1 MTRRLW
7 PALACVVASVAQAQE
22 GAAVAGASVG
32 TLDFNVGVSGT
43 YSSNTQRVGNG
54 GSGLTLEVTP
64 GVRWVGNGA
73 RVRGFVDYGLGF
85 QQHTNGNA
93 SGNTRHSLNAN
104 TTINAWNNQAF
115 VDVSGVVAQQSV
127 SAFGVQP
134 ANSLTAG
141 NQSQTSSFRVSPYI
155 QGTLPGGIGLTAR
168 YNAQTTSSQSS
179 TLGDTTTGA
188 WSLGLNQRNIGRLG
202 WSAQASRSTAQ
213 YSGGR
218 ETTSQSLQGSLF
230 YSVSPQFTVSGTAG
244 RESNNQLTA
253 ASQSYSNTGW
263 GADWRPSDRTSL
275 SFNRSQRYFGSAHSF
290 SLNHRTGRTIWR
302 YSDSRSAND
311 SPLQATTAT
320 LGTLFDLLDNLYVNL
335 EPDPVRRAQL
345 VQAELNRLGL
355 PANTLVTQNFL
366 TNTATAVRS
375 QVLSVALQG
384 VRGTATF
391 ALNRSV
397 SNRLSTALN
406 VGDDFDTNSAI
417 EQRGWSFSYAHRLT
431 PVTSANVTLSNQ
443 SNSGTSGATSGSRS
457 VSLGLSTQLG
467 LRTSGG
473 LQLRHTTSSGN
484 TNSFNDTAVV
494 GNLNHRF

>member
-1 MTRRLW
+1 
-7 PALACVVASVAQAQE
+7 VAQAQE
-22 GAAVAGASVG
+22 GSAVGGSSVG
-32 TLDFNVGVSGT
+32 TLDFKVGVSGT
-43 YSSNTQRVGNG
+43 YSTNTQRLGNG

-73 RVRGFVDYGLGF
+73 RVKGFVDYGLGL

-127 SAFGVQP
+127 SAFGTQP
-134 ANSLTAG
+134 INSLTSA
-141 NQSQTSSFRVSPYI
+141 NQSQSSSYRVSPYI
-155 QGTLPGGIGLTAR
+155 QGTLPGGVGLTAR
-168 YNAQTTSSQSS
+168 YTAQTTSSQSS
-179 TLGDTTTGA
+179 VLGDSTTGS
-188 WSLGLNQRNIGRLG
+188 WSLGLNQRNLGRLG
-202 WSAQASRSTAQ
+202 WSAQASRTTAQ

-218 ETTSQSLQGSLF
+218 DTTSNALQGSLF
-230 YSVSPQFTVSGTAG
+230 YSLTPQLTLSAIAG

-253 ASQSYSNTGW
+253 TAQSYNNTGW

-275 SFNRSQRYFGSAHSF
+275 SFNRSQRYFGSGHSLSF
-290 SLNHRTGRTIWR
+290 NHRTGHTIWR

-320 LGTLFDLLDNLYVNL
+320 LGTLFDLLDNLFQTL

-345 VQAELNRLGL
+345 VQSELNRLGL
-355 PANTLVTQNFL
+355 PANALVTQNFL
-366 TNTATAVRS
+366 TNSATVLRS

-384 VRGTATF
+384 VRGTLTF

-397 SNRLSTALN
+397 SSRLSKVANL
-406 VGDDFDTNSAI
+406 GDDFDTNNSI
-417 EQRGWSFSYAHRLT
+417 TQNGWSLSYAHRLT
-431 PVTSANVTLSNQ
+431 PTTSASLTLSDQ
-443 SNSGTSGATSGSRS
+443 SNNGSSGISSGSRS
-457 VSLGLSTQLG
+457 YSMGLTTQFG
-467 LRTSGG
+467 LRTTGG
-473 LQLRHTTSSGN
+473 LQLRHTSSSGN
-484 TNSFNDTAVV
+484 TNPYSETAVV

>member
-1 MTRRLW
+1 MNRGLW
-7 PALACVVASVAQAQE
+7 LAVASLCGVAAQAQD
-22 GAAVAGASVG
+22 GGGASGPVG
-32 TLDFNVGVSGT
+32 TLDFNVNTTAT
-43 YSSNTQRVGNG
+43 YSTNAQRNAGG
-54 GSGLTLEVTP
+54 GSNLGVEVSPGL
-64 GVRWVGNGA
+64 RWVANGA
-73 RVRGFVDYGLGF
+73 RVKGFVDYSLGF
-85 QQHTNGNA
+85 QQNTSANTG
-93 SGNTRHSLNAN
+93 SNTRHSLNAN
-104 TTINAWNNQAF
+104 TSINAWNNQAF

-141 NQSQTSSFRVSPYI
+141 NQSQTSSFSVSPYI

-168 YNAQTTSSQSS
+168 YSAQTTSSQSS

-188 WSLGLNQRNIGRLG
+188 WSLGLNQRNLGRLG

-230 YSVSPQFTVSGTAG
+230 YSVSPQITVSGTAG

-275 SFNRSQRYFGSAHSF
+275 SFNRSQRYFGNAHSF

-311 SPLQATTAT
+311 SPLQANSAT
-320 LGTLFDLLDNLYVNL
+320 LGTLFDLLNNLFVGL

-345 VQAELNRLGL
+345 VQAELTRLGL

-384 VRGTATF
+384 IRGTATF

-397 SNRLSTALN
+397 SNRLSTAVN
-406 VGDDFDTNSAI
+406 VGDDFDTNSTI

-431 PVTSANVTLSNQ
+431 PSTSANVTLANQ
-443 SNSGTSGATSGSRS
+443 SNSGNSGASTGSRS